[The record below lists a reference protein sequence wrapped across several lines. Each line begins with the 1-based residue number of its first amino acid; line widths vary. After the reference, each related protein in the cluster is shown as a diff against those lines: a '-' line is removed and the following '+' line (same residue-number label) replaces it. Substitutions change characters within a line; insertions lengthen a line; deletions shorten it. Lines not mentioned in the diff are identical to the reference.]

1 MAKCRSKVTKNRAV
15 LVMPTS
21 VINPRVVLIVRLI
34 CHDEKVYEKIIFCKT
49 SSSSGLTVYRVE

>member
-34 CHDEKVYEKIIFCKT
+34 CRDEKVYEKIIFCKT